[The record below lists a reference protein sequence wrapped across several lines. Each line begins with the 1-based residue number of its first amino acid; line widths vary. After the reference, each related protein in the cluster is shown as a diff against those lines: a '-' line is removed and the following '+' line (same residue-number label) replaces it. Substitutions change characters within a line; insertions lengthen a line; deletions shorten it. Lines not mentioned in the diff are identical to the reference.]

1 MTSVPYRLSVWVYWY
16 TDMAPRILISI
27 DPADPRPIFVQIMDE
42 VRRAVVL
49 GNLVEDD
56 SLPSVRQLATQLRV
70 NPNTVQQAYRELE
83 RENVVYVR
91 RGRGTFVSSRAATAT
106 DHERRRLARSV
117 AERALQEAY
126 RQGLEASE
134 LLEALRD
141 LVRDEKKG
149 ASS

>member
-1 MTSVPYRLSVWVYWY
+1 MLTSLPYRLSVWVDWY

-27 DPADPRPIFVQIMDE
+27 DAADPRPIFVQIMDE

-56 SLPSVRQLATQLRV
+56 PLPSVRQLATQLRV

-83 RENVVYVR
+83 RDSVVYVR
-91 RGRGTFVSSRAATAT
+91 RGRGTFVSAQAAGTGQ
-106 DHERRRLARSV
+106 ERRRLARGV

-126 RQGLEASE
+126 RQGLGAGE

-141 LVRDEKKG
+141 LVRDEKG